1 MLLGYFGRFVCT
13 GSKEEQ
19 APVNVDEVSVKEGA
33 ERVDGGFEPRPPVWW
48 MVSTPE
54 GRVGVQ
60 SIILIVVV
68 IRSQLNI

>member
-1 MLLGYFGRFVCT
+1 MG
-13 GSKEEQ
+13 GSFARAVGKRR
-19 APVNVDEVSVKEGA
+19 PPINVDDVSVKEGA
-33 ERVDGGFEPRPPVWW
+33 DRVDGGFEPRPPVWW

-68 IRSQLNI
+68 IRSHI